1 MTYLLFLCPIHFV
14 IIFLNSYVSVVGLTN
29 SSTGR
34 SCDQHDI
41 CGKVV
46 EVGSVLHIRLVP
58 AWRRGRWV
66 DDLVV
71 YFFIK
76 GVDICKVVFLAKE
89 HEADAALLDGKFIRV
104 IDLYS
109 IEDDDITKR
118 MLFYQKYGF
127 AKAIVVPAPENV

>member
-1 MTYLLFLCPIHFV
+1 MLVQLTLLF
-14 IIFLNSYVSVVGLTN
+14 IFLHSYVSVVGVTN
-29 SSTGR
+29 SSIGR
-34 SCDQHDI
+34 SCDQHDV

-46 EVGSVLHIRLVP
+46 EVDSVLHVKLVP

-71 YFFIK
+71 YLFVG
-76 GVDICKVVFLAKE
+76 GVDTCKVGFLAKE

-104 IDLYS
+104 LDVYS
-109 IEDDDITKR
+109 AEDDDITRR

-127 AKAIVVPAPENV
+127 AKAIVVPASENV